1 MRSSFDA
8 RIARAKELAET
19 YPTAASLLSFYR
31 ELAQFQKPIFEHA
44 ESDVRLLVRYFPPL
58 LDMVRSKGPEPLA
71 RYAAEHLLDQA
82 AQEQLLVDCWQG
94 EAPPDAGRF
103 YARVLLQPYAEHLA
117 SAAGNVSSNPLEAS
131 VATCPFCT
139 ARPALAVLRGEGDG
153 AKRSLMCSMCA
164 TEWTYR
170 RVICPGCGEE
180 NKDHLPIYIADA
192 FDYIRVDACDT
203 CRTYIKSVD
212 LTKNGRAV
220 PVVDEIATVALNIW
234 AEEHDYAKL
243 EPNLLGM

>member
-8 RIARAKELAET
+8 RIARAKDLAEI

-31 ELAQFQKPIFEHA
+31 ELAQFQQPIFEHA
-44 ESDVRLLVRYFPPL
+44 ESDVRSLTPYFPALLDLVRQ
-58 LDMVRSKGPEPLA
+58 KGPAPLA
-71 RYAAEHLLDQA
+71 RFGEEHFLNVAAR
-82 AQEQLLVDCWQG
+82 EQLLVACWQG
-94 EAPPDAGRF
+94 EAPHDEGRF

-117 SAAGNVSSNPLEAS
+117 CAAGNLPAGSGSES
-131 VATCPFCT
+131 VCPFCT
-139 ARPALAVLRGEGDG
+139 ARPAVAVLRGEGDG
-153 AKRSLMCSMCA
+153 AKRSLMCSVCA
-164 TEWTYR
+164 TEWEYR

-180 NKDHLPIYIADA
+180 NKDKLPIYIAA
-192 FDYIRVDACDT
+192 GFEHVRVDACDT

-212 LTKNGRAV
+212 LTKNGHAI